1 MNGLVLYAEDY
12 KKAYEVKKHF
22 EKIRGYDFFIKHID
36 ALETIPKNTAYIAT
50 EWNVRMDLYHLLQKC
65 DARLGIAF
73 YNDAFLSDIDDTKS
87 IDLAL
92 EEAIQNKN
100 WEICKGINLF
110 YLMGDIIRKRNCLK
124 SMPVK
129 LQIETTDLCN
139 ARCIMCSHSYNS
151 GTGISILKS
160 GIFER
165 IESILPFIKVVIL
178 HGNGEPFLED
188 DITIY
193 LERMRS
199 YGISF
204 ISNTNLSIVT
214 DKLIDFFNDSFW
226 ELTVSCDGHTKEL
239 YESIRKGLSFEN
251 FLKNVKRVRKQCPDL
266 NMKMSVVVMRQ
277 NLAFLAEIVEFAAS
291 HGFNEI
297 ILNQLCMDE
306 KNDNLKDAAYLY
318 PDELL
323 RYTSDAIERGRLCN
337 IRVVVPY
344 AFEKSPR
351 SEFQGK
357 KIAGEC
363 IGVCDWLMEC
373 PYIDLRGNVAPC
385 CIKQKEYLGIIFKTD
400 FHHVWNGDRYIQARE
415 EFRKGKIPNT
425 CSGCDFAVQGRL
437 QYLLMQNNELKMLEK
452 KSRC

>member
-36 ALETIPKNTAYIAT
+36 ALETIPKNTVYIAT
-50 EWNVRMDLYHLLQKC
+50 EWNIRLDIYHLLQKC
-65 DARLGIAF
+65 NARLGIAF
-73 YNDAFLSDIDDTKS
+73 YNDVFLSDIDDTKS

-92 EEAIQNKN
+92 EEAIQKKN

-204 ISNTNLSIVT
+204 ISNTNNYVYLIVAV
-214 DKLIDFFNDSFW
+214 I
-226 ELTVSCDGHTKEL
+226 
-239 YESIRKGLSFEN
+239 N
-251 FLKNVKRVRKQCPDL
+251 F
-266 NMKMSVVVMRQ
+266 
-277 NLAFLAEIVEFAAS
+277 
-291 HGFNEI
+291 
-297 ILNQLCMDE
+297 
-306 KNDNLKDAAYLY
+306 
-318 PDELL
+318 
-323 RYTSDAIERGRLCN
+323 RY
-337 IRVVVPY
+337 
-344 AFEKSPR
+344 
-351 SEFQGK
+351 
-357 KIAGEC
+357 
-363 IGVCDWLMEC
+363 
-373 PYIDLRGNVAPC
+373 
-385 CIKQKEYLGIIFKTD
+385 
-400 FHHVWNGDRYIQARE
+400 
-415 EFRKGKIPNT
+415 
-425 CSGCDFAVQGRL
+425 
-437 QYLLMQNNELKMLEK
+437 
-452 KSRC
+452 